1 MGRRLGVLMQSRV
14 PSHVGAAAS
23 CTAAEGSGGR
33 LVVQASA
40 ITGQEYGLRKR
51 RYLAQFPIA
60 CRSGLPF
67 NFVWGPRAGI
77 MVFRVSQN
85 LTVLLNPPIVF
96 FKGPVPKTFWRYFLL
111 FLREG

>member
-33 LVVQASA
+33 LVVLVVQASG
-40 ITGQEYGLRKR
+40 ITGQEYGLPKR
-51 RYLAQFPIA
+51 RYLAQRPIA

-77 MVFRVSQN
+77 ILILAIRVAFI
-85 LTVLLNPPIVF
+85 L
-96 FKGPVPKTFWRYFLL
+96 
-111 FLREG
+111 

>member
-14 PSHVGAAAS
+14 PSHVGAAAR

-33 LVVQASA
+33 LVVQASG
-40 ITGQEYGLRKR
+40 ITSQEYGPPKR
-51 RYLAQFPIA
+51 RYLAQLPIA

-77 MVFRVSQN
+77 ISDFHAMFVKNQQ
-85 LTVLLNPPIVF
+85 LITQ
-96 FKGPVPKTFWRYFLL
+96 
-111 FLREG
+111 